1 MTDYIDREALIESLK
16 DWYCV
21 KPKCNS
27 YHGIKCR
34 ACYIA
39 DAIANIEDAPAVD
52 VTPVVHAKW
61 IMKDVSGEIK
71 AVCTHC
77 GKPNKQY
84 QPPYCPHCGAKM
96 DEEDKNNGTHQ

>member
-1 MTDYIDREALIESLK
+1 MTDYIDREALIEK
-16 DWYCV
+16 IEQTYC
-21 KPKCNS
+21 PKCS
-27 YHGIKCR
+27 TDDYCR
-34 ACYIA
+34 ACWA
-39 DAIANIEDAPAVD
+39 DDMRCEIEDAPAAD
-52 VTPVVHAKW
+52 VAPVVHAKW

-96 DEEDKNNGTHQ
+96 EEEGKQ

>member
-1 MTDYIDREALIESLK
+1 MTDYIDREALIEK
-16 DWYCV
+16 IEQTYC
-21 KPKCNS
+21 PKCS
-27 YHGIKCR
+27 TDDYCR
-34 ACYIA
+34 ACWV
-39 DAIANIEDAPAVD
+39 DDMRCEIEDAPAAD
-52 VTPVVHAKW
+52 VAPVVHAKW

-96 DEEDKNNGTHQ
+96 DEEENDG

>member
-1 MTDYIDREALIESLK
+1 MADYIDREEVLK
-16 DWYCV
+16 HKVMLYDPLNTRGWFSV
-21 KPKCNS
+21 VTTQSIMRIPS
-27 YHGIKCR
+27 
-34 ACYIA
+34 A
-39 DAIANIEDAPAVD
+39 DVA
-52 VTPVVHAKW
+52 PVVHAKW

-96 DEEDKNNGTHQ
+96 DEEDKNG